1 MAKFDM
7 MQIKKRLD
15 EERLEKNKVVKET
28 LGQKILMV
36 LVTVIALSIFY
47 SFLLSYNLPNTL
59 NYSIL
64 AIFIVL
70 VILRIIQ
77 VAKRKI

>member
-15 EERLEKNKVVKET
+15 EERFEKNKVVKET

-47 SFLLSYNLPNTL
+47 SFLLSYSFPNTL
-59 NYSIL
+59 NYSVL
-64 AIFIVL
+64 ALFIVL

>member
-15 EERLEKNKVVKET
+15 EERFEKNKVVKET

-47 SFLLSYNLPNTL
+47 SFLLSYNFPNTL
-59 NYSIL
+59 NYSVL